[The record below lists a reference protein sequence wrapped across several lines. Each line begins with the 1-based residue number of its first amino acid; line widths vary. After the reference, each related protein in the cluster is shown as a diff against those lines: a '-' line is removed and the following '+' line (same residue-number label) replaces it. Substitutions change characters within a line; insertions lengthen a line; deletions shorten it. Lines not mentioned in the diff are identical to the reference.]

1 MPTLGR
7 LGLGTGPLG
16 FLAPD
21 ARSQGEATVEAALQL
36 GIRHFDTA
44 PFYGLGQAE
53 RWLGEAL
60 RGRPRDTFV
69 VSTKVGRSPV
79 DSSGRVRAEFDFSRD
94 SVLRSIEESLGRL
107 GLDAVDIL
115 FIHDPDDHWPQAIGE
130 AYPAIAE
137 LRAAGVVR
145 AIGAGMNQWQMLDRF
160 VTETDLDAVLLAG
173 RYTLLEQTAAQ
184 VLLPHCREHGVAV
197 IAGGVFN
204 SGVLARDEPAGTYNY
219 APAPPEILDHARRL
233 SAACAK
239 HGISLPHAALAFVD
253 REPAVTELLIG
264 AETPEEIQRNA
275 RLLAQP
281 VPEKLWSD
289 LAAAGLIR

>member
-7 LGLGTGPLG
+7 LGLGTGLLG
-16 FLAPD
+16 FLGPE
-21 ARSQGEATVEAALQL
+21 ARPRAEATIEAAFDL

-44 PFYGLGQAE
+44 PFYGRGQAE
-53 RWLGEAL
+53 NWLGAVL
-60 RGRPRDTFV
+60 RGRPRDGFV

-94 SVLRSIEESLGRL
+94 SVLRSLEESLGRL

-115 FIHDPDDHWPQAIGE
+115 FIHDADDHWPQSIGE

-137 LRAAGVVR
+137 LRAAGVVK

-173 RYTLLEQTAAQ
+173 RYTILEQTAAE
-184 VLLPHCREHGVAV
+184 VLLPHCRERGVTV

-219 APAPPEILDHARRL
+219 APAPPEILDRARRL
-233 SAACAK
+233 AAACGA
-239 HGISLPHAALAFVD
+239 HGITLPHAALAFVD
-253 REPAVTELLIG
+253 RHPAITELLVG
-264 AETPEEIQRNA
+264 AESPEEVQRNA

-281 VPEKLWSD
+281 VPDALWTD
-289 LAAAGLIR
+289 LTTAGLIT

>member
-7 LGLGTGPLG
+7 LGLGTGLLG
-16 FLAPD
+16 FLGPE
-21 ARSQGEATVEAALQL
+21 ARPQAEATIEAAFDL

-44 PFYGLGQAE
+44 PFYGRGQAE
-53 RWLGEAL
+53 NWLGAVL
-60 RGRPRDTFV
+60 PGRPRNSFV

-94 SVLRSIEESLGRL
+94 SVLRSLEESLGRL

-137 LRAAGVVR
+137 LRAAGVVK

-173 RYTLLEQTAAQ
+173 RYTLLEQTAAE
-184 VLLPHCREHGVAV
+184 VLLPHCRERGVTV

-219 APAPPEILDHARRL
+219 APAPPEILDRARRL
-233 SAACAK
+233 AAACGA
-239 HGISLPHAALAFVD
+239 HGITLPRAALAFVD
-253 REPAVTELLIG
+253 RHPAITELLVG
-264 AETPEEIQRNA
+264 AESPEEVQRNA

-281 VPEKLWSD
+281 VPDALWTD
-289 LAAAGLIR
+289 LATAGLIT